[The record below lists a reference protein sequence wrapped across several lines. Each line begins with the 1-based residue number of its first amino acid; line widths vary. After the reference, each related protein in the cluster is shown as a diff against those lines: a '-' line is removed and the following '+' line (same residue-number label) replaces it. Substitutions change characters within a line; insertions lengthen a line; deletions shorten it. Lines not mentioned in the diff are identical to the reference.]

1 MKISL
6 THIFLLMAF
15 IFSAHIQAQNTVTP
29 DDIKSLIGEWTG
41 SLTYID
47 YSSGKPYTMPANVA
61 ISEGKNEYQLVLS
74 YSYPKEPKANNKEKI
89 KISSDGAQLNNH
101 PVMSKQKLPEGQL
114 EITTEY
120 SGKDNNKAALIRNI
134 YTLGEEVFIVKK
146 VVKFENSEAWL
157 ERNIYSFTRS

>member
-6 THIFLLMAF
+6 THIFMLFAF
-15 IFSAHIQAQNTVTP
+15 IFSTHIQAQNTVIP

-47 YSSGKPYTMPANVA
+47 YSSGKPYTMPTNVM
-61 ISEGKNEYQLVLS
+61 ISEGKNEYQLVLF

-89 KISSDGAQLNNH
+89 KISSDGSQLNNH
-101 PVMSKQKLPEGQL
+101 PVISKQKLPEGQI
-114 EITTEY
+114 EIITEY

-134 YTLGEEVFIVKK
+134 YTLGKDVFIVKK

-157 ERNIYSFTRS
+157 ERNIYSFSRS

>member
-6 THIFLLMAF
+6 THIFLLMVF
-15 IFSAHIQAQNTVTP
+15 LSTTHIQAQNTVAP

-47 YSSGKPYTMPANVA
+47 YSSGKPYAMPANVMV
-61 ISEGKNEYQLVLS
+61 SQGKNEYQLVLF

-89 KISSDGAQLNNH
+89 KISSDGTQLNNH
-101 PVMSKQKLPEGQL
+101 PVSAKKKLNNLQV

-120 SGKDNNKAALIRNI
+120 TGKDNNKAALIRNI
-134 YTLGEEVFIVKK
+134 YTLGKDVFIIKK
-146 VVKFENSEAWL
+146 VVKFENSEEWL
-157 ERNIYSFTRS
+157 ERNIYSFSRS